1 MDTKDRVPQ
10 INLNIHVKKK
20 IPNSQNIRFN
30 NNAYNVF
37 LLIKDKEK
45 LLHLYRRSKLD
56 KKSFYY
62 AIERLLRE
70 GLICQILE
78 EKNSQAKIDII
89 KSNLTTYVGPIAPI
103 IVDEI
108 LMDLG
113 YSVENFPESKVVY
126 LIEIIARQ
134 IPDMQAIEFKRNI
147 ASLIDQ

>member
-1 MDTKDRVPQ
+1 MDKRDRVPQ
-10 INLNIHVKKK
+10 INLNIQVKKK
-20 IPNSQNIRFN
+20 IPDSRNIRFN
-30 NNAYNVF
+30 NNSYNVF

-45 LLHLYRRSKLD
+45 LLNVYRRSKLD

-78 EKNSQAKIDII
+78 QKNSQAKIDII
-89 KSNLTTYVGPIAPI
+89 KSNLTAYIGPIAPI

-113 YSVENFPESKVVY
+113 YSVENFPESKVNY
-126 LIEIIARQ
+126 LIDIIARQ
-134 IPDMQAIEFKRNI
+134 IPDIHAVEFKKNI
-147 ASLIDQ
+147 VNLIHQ

>member
-20 IPNSQNIRFN
+20 IPNSQNTRFN